1 MDDEVDLYRTILDN
15 VSDGVYFCDM
25 DRRISYWSRGA
36 ERITG
41 YTSEGMVGVSCAD
54 GFLVHVD
61 ERGSSLCEEGCP
73 LLQSMIDG
81 REHETQAYV
90 HHSAGH
96 RVPVVLR
103 TFPIHGPDGRV
114 EGVVET
120 FTDNSNLLA
129 ALRRVDE
136 LSVEAETDALTG
148 IRNRKGME
156 MQLESWLLQSS
167 ELGDP
172 GGVLFID
179 IDFFKHVNDTC
190 GHDAGDRVL
199 RMVANTIDHNL
210 RDTDVVGRWGG
221 EEFLTLVKHVDETGL
236 AATAEKLRALV
247 ASSFLDIEGA
257 ELHVTISIGATLA
270 RPGDTVQT
278 IVARADRLLYE
289 SKSAG
294 RNRVTLKT

>member
-1 MDDEVDLYRTILDN
+1 MDREADLYRTIVDS
-15 VSDGVYFCDM
+15 VSDGVYLCDT
-25 DRRISYWSRGA
+25 DRRISFWSRGA

-41 YTSEGMVGVSCAD
+41 YAAEDMKGVSCAD
-54 GFLVHVD
+54 GPLVHVD
-61 ERGSSLCEEGCP
+61 ERGSNLCDDACP
-73 LLQSMIDG
+73 LAQAMLDG
-81 REHETQAYV
+81 RQHEIQAYV

-114 EGVVET
+114 EGMVET
-120 FTDNSNLLA
+120 FTDNSNLIA

-136 LSVEAETDALTG
+136 LSLEAETDVLTG
-148 IRNRKGME
+148 ILNRKGME
-156 MQLESWLLQSS
+156 TQLESYMLQRGES
-167 ELGDP
+167 GDS

-199 RMVANTIDHNL
+199 RMVANTIKHNL

-236 AATAEKLRALV
+236 AAIAEKLRALV
-247 ASSFLDIEGA
+247 ASSFLETEGA
-257 ELHVTISIGATLA
+257 ELRVTISIGVTLVH
-270 RPGDTVQT
+270 PDDTAQT
-278 IVARADRLLYE
+278 MVARADRLLYE

-294 RNRVTLKT
+294 RNRVTLDA